1 MNQIIETKTQPYP
14 FLFFSKER
22 FSTECTLELIA
33 EMYEE
38 VAEYNVPRYI
48 LSIGELASACMSVFV
63 QESYARIILYG
74 DYEEDKPFGAED
86 RVQQYYEDLVDSE
99 GISLGDFIEHISSKT
114 SMFSTDQTYLKNF
127 HHDLRYGLGSL
138 NIVHFD
144 IESSAESYNY
154 FRKLGDPLLS
164 DHLKNAVLKE
174 VW

>member
-1 MNQIIETKTQPYP
+1 LNQIIETKTQPYP
-14 FLFFSKER
+14 FLFFCEER
-22 FSTECTLELIA
+22 FSTECTLALIA

-38 VAEYNVPRYI
+38 VAKYSAPRYI
-48 LSIGELASACMSVFV
+48 LSIGELASACMNVFV

-86 RVQQYYEDLVDSE
+86 QVQQYYEDLVDSE
-99 GISLGDFIEHISSKT
+99 GISLGNFIERISNESH
-114 SMFSTDQTYLKNF
+114 MFSMDQTYSKNF
-127 HHDLRYGLGSL
+127 RCDLQYGLGLL

-144 IESSAESYNY
+144 MESSVEVHGY
-154 FRKLGDPLLS
+154 FWKAGDPLLS